1 MDKLYASAR
10 TKLAQ
15 FIPLEQDVLD
25 ELVYM
30 YVYSETAASV
40 KEPLVNLLQG
50 EKEELS

>member
-40 KEPLVNLLQG
+40 TFKSCKKQDKNLTT
-50 EKEELS
+50 S